1 MDADGSDLVQITESE
16 IVVPSYP
23 GRNEQPSWG
32 VGNARLDDG
41 AIAEALIAG
50 SYAAWWAGTE
60 WGDPSM
66 ALSTTA
72 EELTMSWG
80 NFGMRHLSS
89 EPRVAYDNTPFY
101 SYRRL
106 NERPWFWSYTALSS
120 VYEGIRLIQQGADIG
135 GHRGPDNARA
145 MAFAKLVQGLAH
157 GWLGLMF
164 DQAFILDETVDLE
177 TDELELRP
185 YPDLMAAAVSELE
198 EAIAIADA
206 HVFTTPD
213 TWING
218 LSLTNGQ
225 LSQLAHSYLARFMT
239 QVARTPTERA
249 AVDWSAVIAHVDQGI
264 TEDVL
269 IDGDGTMI
277 WFKALE
283 WFGVQ
288 TPNNTWGRADYKTIG
303 VTDES
308 GAFAAWLATPL
319 NDRFEFEIV
328 TGDARITAAGD
339 PQADG
344 TDFEFKGPSQFPPGR
359 GTYHFSLYGNRRY
372 EDFYLSEGWSP
383 MTHMKTAEMQLIKA
397 EGLLRLSGPSQ
408 AVVDIINSTRVVRG
422 QLPPASTAESQSA
435 LMDKLTYEKRIEG
448 FLLCSGCAFF
458 DRRGFGP
465 LAPTGPDFHHGP
477 VEGTPLH
484 FPVPGRELERLGLDY
499 YTFGGPGMEM
509 AEGVL
514 AAVRVDRVPAREVY
528 RFELAMTGFEIVA
541 SLEEQLA
548 GGVREAVLHLTR
560 H

>member
-1 MDADGSDLVQITESE
+1 ML
-16 IVVPSYP
+16 
-23 GRNEQPSWG
+23 
-32 VGNARLDDG
+32 
-41 AIAEALIAG
+41 
-50 SYAAWWAGTE
+50 
-60 WGDPSM
+60 
-66 ALSTTA
+66 
-72 EELTMSWG
+72 
-80 NFGMRHLSS
+80 
-89 EPRVAYDNTPFY
+89 
-101 SYRRL
+101 
-106 NERPWFWSYTALSS
+106 
-120 VYEGIRLIQQGADIG
+120 
-135 GHRGPDNARA
+135 
-145 MAFAKLVQGLAH
+145 
-157 GWLGLMF
+157 
-164 DQAFILDETVDLE
+164 
-177 TDELELRP
+177 
-185 YPDLMAAAVSELE
+185 
-198 EAIAIADA
+198 
-206 HVFTTPD
+206 
-213 TWING
+213 
-218 LSLTNGQ
+218 
-225 LSQLAHSYLARFMT
+225 
-239 QVARTPTERA
+239 
-249 AVDWSAVIAHVDQGI
+249 
-264 TEDVL
+264 
-269 IDGDGTMI
+269 